1 MRTVLSAIILLGAV
15 CACEPAPAP
24 EVTTPE
30 PGPEASTPRTWT
42 FEQGSLFPAA
52 RGLSRAE
59 DGVVLADGRIV
70 VADQNN
76 GLTVIAKDGATRPF
90 GKFAA
95 AGYVHALPASPAG
108 PNGVTLEPD
117 GAHLLVADVF
127 TGAIYRVNIET
138 EATQKVYAHAFGVN
152 TAVSDSTGAIWFTQ
166 STENPAGPDTETRL
180 LVVPMTQYVTDGA
193 LFRIAP
199 ASPGG
204 APPAAQRVL
213 GGLGFA
219 NSIVIDEKR
228 GQLYLSETMADQVT
242 GYRISVA
249 DGTLSDRRV
258 VASVLSPDNIE
269 MDEQGRLWAASPVHN
284 EVVTINPETGET
296 RSVFRAQTAAND
308 RSSAEWQRR
317 SKAREPLIDLFTPDL
332 WAPMP
337 GLLTGVILTP
347 GGGPI
352 YVSGLGDA
360 LVKLE
365 P

>member
-1 MRTVLSAIILLGAV
+1 MRIGLLAIVLIGAV
-15 CACEPAPAP
+15 GACQPAPD
-24 EVTTPE
+24 PE
-30 PGPEASTPRTWT
+30 PSAETSAPRTWT

-59 DGVVLADGRIV
+59 DGVALADGRIV
-70 VADQNN
+70 VADQKN
-76 GLTVIAKDGATRPF
+76 GLSVIATDQSVRPF
-90 GKFAA
+90 GKFAE
-95 AGYVHALPASPAG
+95 AGYLHAPPASLAG

-117 GAHLLVADVF
+117 GANLLVADVF
-127 TGAIYRVNIET
+127 TGAIYRVNIAT
-138 EATQKVYAHAFGVN
+138 EATQKIYAHPFGAN

-166 STENPAGPDTETRL
+166 STENAAGPDTETRL
-180 LVVPMTQYVTDGA
+180 LSVPMTQYVTDGA

-199 ASPGG
+199 PSPG
-204 APPAAQRVL
+204 AAAPAAQLVL
-213 GGLGFA
+213 GELGFA

-228 GQLYLSETMADQVT
+228 GELYLSETMKDQVT

-249 DGTLSDRRV
+249 DGKLSDRRV
-258 VASVLSPDNIE
+258 VATVLSPDNIE
-269 MDEQGRLWAASPVHN
+269 MDEKGMLWAASPVGN

-308 RSSAEWQRR
+308 KNSAEWRRR

-347 GGGPI
+347 GGGPV
-352 YVSGLGDA
+352 YLSGLGDA
-360 LVKLE
+360 LLKLE
-365 P
+365 R

>member
-1 MRTVLSAIILLGAV
+1 MRIGLFAVVLSGAV
-15 CACEPAPAP
+15 SACQPAPIS
-24 EVTTPE
+24 E
-30 PGPEASTPRTWT
+30 PSSEASTPRTWT

-59 DGVVLADGRIV
+59 DGVALVDGRIV
-70 VADQNN
+70 VVDQRS
-76 GLTVIAKDGATRPF
+76 GLTIIAKDGSTRPF
-90 GKFAA
+90 GKFAE

-108 PNGVTLEPD
+108 PNGVALEPD

-127 TGAIYRVNIET
+127 TGAIYRVSIET
-138 EATQKVYAHAFGVN
+138 EATQKIYTHPFGVN
-152 TAVSDSTGAIWFTQ
+152 TAVSDSSGAIWFTQ
-166 STENPAGPDTETRL
+166 STENAAGPDTEARL
-180 LVVPMTQYVTDGA
+180 LSVPMTQYVADGA

-199 ASPGG
+199 PSPGA

-213 GGLGFA
+213 SNLAFA

-242 GYRISVA
+242 GYKISVA
-249 DGTLSDRRV
+249 HGTLSDRRV
-258 VASVLSPDNIE
+258 VAAVLTPDNIE
-269 MDEQGRLWAASPVHN
+269 MDEAGLLWAASPVHN
-284 EVVTINPETGET
+284 EIVTINPESGET
-296 RSVFRAQTAAND
+296 KSVFRAQTDAND
-308 RSSAEWQRR
+308 RITAEWQRR
-317 SKAREPLIDLFTPDL
+317 SKAREPVLELFTPEL

-337 GLLTGVILTP
+337 GLVTGVVLTP
-347 GGGPI
+347 GRGPM